1 MSVLKSIGP
10 ELLRDISKQSG
21 SKKGFISEACRFI
34 TVALVPV
41 VLSGCMG
48 GGLGLASLAPAT
60 DKTLTTGAIDEN
72 SRVQPDSDETTV
84 RNAVSSADISTPGPV
99 AIPWANTST
108 GSAGVINAIT
118 EENNGSYVCRTFMT
132 RRHSYRGVSN
142 YGGKTCLIGNGEW
155 KLISF
160 KEIG

>member
-1 MSVLKSIGP
+1 MSVLQSNGP
-10 ELLRDISKQSG
+10 ELLRDISKPSE
-21 SKKGFISEACRFI
+21 SKKGFIGEACRFA
-34 TVALVPV
+34 TAALVPV

-48 GGLGLASLAPAT
+48 SGLGLSSMAPAT
-60 DKTLTTGAIDEN
+60 DKSLTTGAIEQN
-72 SRVQPDSDETTV
+72 ARVQPDADETTV
-84 RNAVSSADISTPGPV
+84 RNAVSSADLSTPGPV

-132 RRHSYRGVSN
+132 SRHSYRGISN
-142 YGGKTCLIGNGEW
+142 YGGKACLVGNGEW

-160 KEIG
+160 QEIG